1 MDSRFNH
8 TDMDFKNIIIKRLY
22 IKCTVLISL
31 VIYVAIMIIFGIRG
45 ELWAIV
51 GYLGILVDLA
61 YTIHFTSKN
70 PFPFS

>member
-31 VIYVAIMIIFGIRG
+31 VIYVAI
-45 ELWAIV
+45 
-51 GYLGILVDLA
+51 DL
-61 YTIHFTSKN
+61 
-70 PFPFS
+70 